1 MNVARFVTLLSNL
14 MTRCC
19 GAKFGLVLR
28 LNNEKS
34 ASNKSKRFSR
44 RSSKHPSAFFVDN
57 KRGFSGLYFDVVRDA
72 DVHPCVKF
80 PNHLIIG

>member
-1 MNVARFVTLLSNL
+1 MNVAKSVMLLSSL
-14 MTRCC
+14 MTRFC
-19 GAKFGLVLR
+19 GAKFDLVLR
-28 LNNEKS
+28 LNNGKS
-34 ASNKSKRFSR
+34 ANNKSKRFSR

-72 DVHPCVKF
+72 EVNPRIKF